1 MRIRP
6 KDARGHLFL
15 IGDQIIAAKYFSCC
29 RSNGLSAQE
38 SLQSSVSMQISRRY
52 GRSEA
57 WSSHVQLVM
66 SKEKKENDV
75 NQDFGRE
82 HEHPHGQSL
91 PHAPLP
97 SANPQREKR
106 QGKSGQSNFIPGE
119 APVGWPGRTKPFK
132 KPGK

>member
-1 MRIRP
+1 MP
-6 KDARGHLFL
+6 
-15 IGDQIIAAKYFSCC
+15 AATSFSSAIKSSL
-29 RSNGLSAQE
+29 RSIFPAVVRTACLLKKASSHGL
-38 SLQSSVSMQISRRY
+38 SMQISRRY

-97 SANPQREKR
+97 SANPGREKR